1 MRRHSGHILFAAS
14 DLNGF
19 LGCRHSTFLDLMD
32 LDERLPRAEVSAQD
46 RLIQERGH
54 EHEAEYLESLK
65 RSGLSVVEIP
75 SEGGLTDRVQM
86 TADVMADGP
95 DIIYQAGFL
104 DGQWHGY
111 ADFLQ
116 KTDRPSGLGPFSYE
130 AVDTKL
136 TKHPKPKFVIQLCL
150 YSDFIAK
157 MQGTRPQGMSL
168 VLGDLSQVH
177 LRFDDFAYY
186 HGIIRR
192 RFEEYVSE
200 PPERSRSEPCGFCEL
215 CKWRD
220 LCGEQWEREDHLS
233 QVANIRRSQI
243 LKLESAGIATVQALA
258 HMDDDATVPSLA
270 QETLE
275 KLRAQARLQ
284 VAKRETGE
292 NRVETLPSVP
302 GRGFARMPRP
312 AEGDLFFD
320 MEGDPLYP
328 DGLEYLFGFYFVSEG
343 RPVFKP
349 FWAHDHEEEKRT
361 FQAVMDFLVA
371 HLREHPSAHV
381 YHYNHYEET
390 ALKRLASRYGARE
403 GEVDDLLRGRKLVDL
418 YKVVREAIRVSEPSY
433 SIKNLETF
441 YMEKRSA
448 EVATAGDS
456 IVVYETWRKTR
467 AAGLLQQIS
476 DYNEDDCRSTLLLR
490 DLLAGLRPDD
500 LPWFDLTAEV
510 PPEEKLAAQLEAEET
525 RQRYEQSL
533 TGGEKRPDHEFREL
547 VAQLLEFHRREA
559 KPQWWAM
566 FDRQDRADE
575 DLVDDAE
582 CLGSLRA
589 DRKQPPYKDKRSTVF
604 TYRFPPQETK
614 LRAGD
619 SCLRADTLERAGEI
633 VELDMRSQRVRIKKG
648 AKGGPLPEAL
658 SITPTGPIDNKVLRN
673 AVYRFADAIIAENG
687 RFQALTA
694 FLRREMPSI
703 ANHVA
708 GSPIVPEDDNL
719 LTATIRAV
727 SGLQESYL
735 FIQGPPGAGKTY
747 TSSHVIVELLRSG
760 KKIGISSNSHKAI
773 NNLLSGIEKAAIQE
787 GLTFRGQKKSTAQN
801 ADSLFQGE
809 MVENVYDSK
818 NINLDSDLIA
828 GTAWL
833 FARDEIDEALDYLF
847 IDEAGQVSLA
857 NLVAM
862 GLSAKN
868 IVLVGDQMQLGQ
880 PIQGVHP
887 GLSGMSIL
895 DYLLEG
901 ESTIPADRGIFLGT
915 TWRMHE
921 NVCRFISDAVYDGR
935 LHPEP
940 GTRNQALI
948 LSESAHP
955 ALQPNGIRFIEAR
968 HVGCSQK
975 SEMEGEIVRD
985 LIASLTAQRYR
996 DRDGQ
1001 ERPLGLDNILVV
1013 TPYNVQVN
1021 HLREV
1026 LPEGAQVGTVDEFQ
1040 GQEAEVVIISMV
1052 TSGAE
1057 DLPRDIEFLYSKNRL
1072 NVAISRARTLALIV
1086 ANPNLLEIPCKTV
1099 EQMRLVNTLCWA
1111 RQYSERPMAET
1122 ERATC

>member
-1 MRRHSGHILFAAS
+1 MRRHAATILYAAS

-19 LGCRHSTFLDLMD
+19 LGCRHSTFLDLRD
-32 LDERLPRAEVSAQD
+32 LVERLPRAEDDAQA
-46 RLIQERGH
+46 RLVQDRGH
-54 EHEAEYLESLK
+54 EHEAEYLHSLK
-65 RSGLSVVEIP
+65 KSGLSVVEVP
-75 SEGGLTDRVQM
+75 EDGDLENRVAV
-86 TADVMADGP
+86 TAEVMRSGP
-95 DIIYQAGFL
+95 DVIYQATLKNGI
-104 DGQWHGY
+104 WHGF
-111 ADFLQ
+111 ADFLRRVE
-116 KTDRPSGLGPFSYE
+116 RPSRLGPFSYE
-130 AVDTKL
+130 AADTKL
-136 TKHPKPKFVIQLCL
+136 TKHPKPKHVIQLCL
-150 YSDFIAK
+150 YSELLHHL
-157 MQGTRPQGMSL
+157 QGVRPRGMSL
-168 VLGDLSQVH
+168 VLGDRSDLR

-186 HGIIRR
+186 HGIVRR
-192 RFEEYVSE
+192 RFEEYVSA
-200 PPERSRSEPCGFCEL
+200 PPETSRPEPCQFCEL
-215 CKWRD
+215 CKWRN
-220 LCGEQWEREDHLS
+220 LCADQWEREDHLS

-258 HMDDDATVPSLA
+258 RMDDDATVPSLA
-270 QETLE
+270 QETLAR
-275 KLRAQARLQ
+275 LRAQARLQ
-284 VAKRETGE
+284 VGKRETGE
-292 NRVETLPSVP
+292 NRVETLPSVA

-343 RPVFKP
+343 KPVFNA

-361 FQAVMDFLVA
+361 FQAVMDFVVV
-371 HLREHPSAHV
+371 HLREHPGAHV

-390 ALKRLASRYGARE
+390 ALKRLASRYGTRE
-403 GEVDDLLRGRKLVDL
+403 DEVDDLLRGRKLVDL

-467 AAGLLQQIS
+467 ASNLLQQIS

-490 DLLAGLRPDD
+490 DWLAGLRPDD

-510 PPEEKLAAQLEAEET
+510 SSEEKLVAQQEAEET

-589 DRKQPPYKDKRSTVF
+589 DRNQPPYKDKRSTVF

-614 LRAGD
+614 LRVGS
-619 SCLRADTLERAGEI
+619 SCLQAYNLERAGEI
-633 VELDMRSQRVRIKKG
+633 LELDMQSRQVRIKKG

-658 SITPTGPIDNKVLRN
+658 SLTPTGPIDNKVLRN
-673 AVYRFADAIIAENG
+673 AVYRFADAIIAEDG
-687 RFQALTA
+687 RFQALAA

-703 ANHVA
+703 AGHVA
-708 GSPIVPEDDNL
+708 GSPIVPEDANL

-727 SGLQESYL
+727 LGLQKSYL

-747 TSSHVIVELLRSG
+747 TSSHVIVDLLRRG

-773 NNLLSGIEKAAIQE
+773 NNLLSGIEKAASQE
-787 GLTFRGQKKSTAQN
+787 GVTFRGQKKSTATN

-809 MVENVYDSK
+809 MIQNVYDSGG
-818 NINLDSDLIA
+818 INLESDLIA

-833 FARDEIDEALDYLF
+833 FARDEFDEVLDYLF

-862 GLSAKN
+862 GLSARN

-901 ESTIPADRGIFLGT
+901 ESTIPADQGIFLAT

-955 ALQPNGIRFIEAR
+955 ALQANGIRFIEAR
-968 HVGCSQK
+968 HEGCSQK
-975 SEMEGEIVRD
+975 SELEGEIVRD
-985 LIASLTAQRYR
+985 LIGSLTTQRYR

-1001 ERPLGLDNILVV
+1001 EHPLGLDNILVV

-1026 LPEGAQVGTVDEFQ
+1026 LPEGAQVGTVDKFQ

-1057 DLPRDIEFLYSKNRL
+1057 DLPRNIEFLYSKNRL

-1086 ANPNLLEIPCKTV
+1086 ANPNLLEIPCQMV

-1111 RQYSERPMAET
+1111 QKFSMDQLEEVKCA
-1122 ERATC
+1122 

>member
-1 MRRHSGHILFAAS
+1 MRKYSDSILFAAS

-19 LGCRHSTFLDLMD
+19 LGCRHSTFLDLKD
-32 LDERLPRAEVSAQD
+32 LVERLPRAEDDAQAKLVQD
-46 RLIQERGH
+46 LGH
-54 EHEAEYLESLK
+54 EHEAEYLDFLK
-65 RSGLSVVEIP
+65 KNGNSVVEV
-75 SEGGLTDRVQM
+75 SEKDDQDDRLATTEEIM
-86 TADVMADGP
+86 KSGP
-95 DIIYQAGFL
+95 DIIYQATLKG
-104 DGQWHGY
+104 GVWHGF
-111 ADFLQ
+111 ADFLRRVE
-116 KTDRPSGLGPFSYE
+116 RPSRLGSFSYE

-136 TKHPKPKFVIQLCL
+136 SKHPTPKHVMQLCV
-150 YSDFIAK
+150 YSEMLQQA
-157 MQGTRPQGMSL
+157 QGIRPQNMAL
-168 VLGDLSQVH
+168 VLGDQSELS
-177 LRFDDFAYY
+177 LRFDDFSFYY
-186 HGIIRR
+186 ATIKS
-192 RFEEYVSE
+192 RFEEYVAA
-200 PPERSRSEPCGFCEL
+200 PPVMSRPEPCQYCEL
-215 CKWRD
+215 CKWRE
-220 LCGEQWEREDHLS
+220 LCREQWEAEDHLCR
-233 QVANIRRSQI
+233 VANIQRAHTS
-243 LKLESAGIATVQALA
+243 KLEAAGVGTLAALA
-258 HMDDDATVPSLA
+258 RLDDSATVPNLS
-270 QETLE
+270 QPILE
-275 KLRAQARLQ
+275 RLKAQARLQ
-284 VAKRETGE
+284 LFKRETGE
-292 NRVETLPSVP
+292 NKVETLESDE
-302 GRGFARMPRP
+302 GRGFARMPP
-312 AEGDLFFD
+312 SDPGDLFFD

-328 DGLEYLFGFYFVSEG
+328 DGLEYLFGFYFVENDK
-343 RPVFKP
+343 PVFKP
-349 FWAHDHEEEKRT
+349 FWAHDHGEEKRA
-361 FQAVMDFLVA
+361 FQAVMDFVMA
-371 HLREHPSAHV
+371 HLRKHPGAHI

-390 ALKRLASRYGARE
+390 ALKRLASQYGTRE
-403 GEVDDLLRGRKLVDL
+403 SEVDDLLRGRKLVDL
-418 YKVVREAIRVSEPSY
+418 FKVVRESIRVSEPGY

-441 YMEKRSA
+441 YMEKRKA

-456 IVVYETWRKTR
+456 IVFYENWRKTQEPE
-467 AAGLLQQIS
+467 LLQQIS

-490 DLLAGLRPDD
+490 DWLLGLRPSGM
-500 LPWFDLTAEV
+500 PWFDVTSAV
-510 PPEEKLAAQLEAEET
+510 TSEEKLQAQQEAEEN
-525 RQRYEQSL
+525 RIRYEQNL
-533 TGGEKRPDHEFREL
+533 TGGREGQDYEFREL
-547 VAQLLEFHRREA
+547 VSHLLEFHRREA

-566 FDRQDRADE
+566 FDRQERSDDE
-575 DLVDDAE
+575 LVEDAE
-582 CLGSLRA
+582 CLGSLRT
-589 DRKQPPYKDKRSTVF
+589 DSDCPPYKEKQSLVY
-604 TYRFPPQETK
+604 TYNFPPQETK
-614 LRAGD
+614 LKVG
-619 SCLRADTLERAGEI
+619 STCLQSYDLERAGEI
-633 VELDMRSQRVRIKKG
+633 VALDMSRHRVSIKKG
-648 AKGGPLPEAL
+648 AKAKPPPEVL
-658 SITPTGPIDNKVLRN
+658 SITPTGPIDDRVLKG
-673 AVYRFADAIIAENG
+673 AVYRFADAVIAGNG
-687 RFQALTA
+687 RFQALAA

-703 ANHVA
+703 ADHAA
-708 GSPIVPEDDNL
+708 GSPIVPEEANL
-719 LTATIRAV
+719 LTATIGAV

-747 TSSHVIVELLRSG
+747 TSSHVIVELLRRG
-760 KKIGISSNSHKAI
+760 EKIGISSNSHKAI
-773 NNLLSGIEKAAIQE
+773 NNLLSGIEKAASQA

-809 MVENVYDSK
+809 MIENVCDSK
-818 NINLDSDLIA
+818 GIDLDSDLIA

-833 FARDEIDEALDYLF
+833 FARDEFDEVLDYLF

-895 DYLLEG
+895 DYLLEV

-940 GTRNQALI
+940 GTLNQVLI

-968 HVGCSQK
+968 HEGCSQK
-975 SEMEGEIVRD
+975 SELEGEIVRD
-985 LIASLTAQRYR
+985 LITSLTAQHYR

-1001 ERPLGLDNILVV
+1001 EHPIGLDNILVV

-1026 LPEGAQVGTVDEFQ
+1026 LPDGAQVGTVDKFQ

-1086 ANPNLLEIPCKTV
+1086 ANPNLLEIPCQTV

-1111 RQYSERPMAET
+1111 RHYSERPMAET
-1122 ERATC
+1122 EQASC